1 MVIAGNCTSGGG
13 YLARL
18 AFQFI
23 PESFCEN
30 SMIMSADE
38 TCRKNGFTAEDLI
51 ALAVESH
58 KNAAKFIE
66 VISPLTLPVVGLEK
80 GRRNKAF
87 NFSKDYWKATACS
100 SRRNH
105 KRSHRLPFQ
114 QRFCFYYPCRWSHC
128 KKTIVTLHLMK
139 TLEHFDEHYGIASV
153 PSAGEIASAILLE
166 RIKWKNFT

>member
-1 MVIAGNCTSGGG
+1 MDFHRPEKQGIQSIPTEDLAGEVLRALKLQNSAPGNKCTNGNCRKLHKRGGAESASTCCG
-13 YLARL
+13 RAYNRNHPNHDPNKTDNSYVST
-18 AFQFI
+18 QFN

-58 KNAAKFIE
+58 KNAANFIE

-87 NFSKDYWKATACS
+87 NFSKDY
-100 SRRNH
+100 
-105 KRSHRLPFQ
+105 
-114 QRFCFYYPCRWSHC
+114 
-128 KKTIVTLHLMK
+128 
-139 TLEHFDEHYGIASV
+139 
-153 PSAGEIASAILLE
+153 
-166 RIKWKNFT
+166 

>member
-1 MVIAGNCTSGGG
+1 MAGEVLRALKLQNSALGINAQMVIAGNCTSGGG

-66 VISPLTLPVVGLEK
+66 VISPLTLPVVELEK

-87 NFSKDYWKATACS
+87 NFSKDY
-100 SRRNH
+100 
-105 KRSHRLPFQ
+105 
-114 QRFCFYYPCRWSHC
+114 
-128 KKTIVTLHLMK
+128 
-139 TLEHFDEHYGIASV
+139 
-153 PSAGEIASAILLE
+153 
-166 RIKWKNFT
+166 